1 MSFQVMLLCEAFSG
15 IRWNFRRMDNIR
27 LQIMMLLLDTGE
39 DLSVREIARRL
50 DRPSGHVFYHLKR
63 LHEMGI
69 LTKEEVEDRVY
80 YAPQAIFTEKI
91 DDVLETLLK
100 LSELIDD
107 PNETKIANCV
117 TMFLECYNSISR

>member
-1 MSFQVMLLCEAFSG
+1 M
-15 IRWNFRRMDNIR
+15 R
-27 LQIMMLLLDTGE
+27 LLLDTGE

-69 LTKEEVEDRVY
+69 LVKEEIEDRVY
-80 YAPQAIFTEKI
+80 YTPQAIFTEEI
-91 DDVLETLLK
+91 DKVLETLME
-100 LSELIDD
+100 LSDLIDD
-107 PNETKIANCV
+107 PNEAKIANCV

>member
-1 MSFQVMLLCEAFSG
+1 
-15 IRWNFRRMDNIR
+15 MDNIR